1 MFAVNWRRQPGNR
14 LDPIIP
20 DNASKRKCME
30 TDNSFPIFSVVIGV
44 IGLMALLLVLTRFW
58 VNVGA
63 REIAIKE
70 RRYLG
75 DKMPPGRVVATSSE
89 VGIQAAVLKPGL
101 HTIFWP
107 FERVVKKVPLIEIGP
122 DELGVIEAVDGEP
135 LPTGRIFAPDRAQNA
150 HNNFQDPIVFL
161 EQGGVK
167 GIQMRTL
174 PPGFWPIHPY
184 LFRVSIA
191 KNTVVPKGCIG
202 IVNAGDGSPLDPGR
216 LLGKAIKGHQNFQ
229 DAEQF
234 IYAGGQ
240 KGSQVEIL
248 TPGTYRILTNSIS
261 LDNSGNKPGLFSVEL
276 FQAVVI
282 NENQVGLVDALDGS
296 PLNPH
301 DYVAAPVEG
310 HNNFQNGN
318 EFIIQGGQRGP
329 QKDLLLPGTYY
340 INPLLFKVIP
350 EKAGEVKPG
359 EVAVIVSN
367 VGKDP
372 TLEIRRAM
380 ANKVREKLEREEKEQ
395 LALAA
400 AHLDTLDGNEGDDI
414 LKLEEEMRLSD
425 PADRRLD
432 AGAHEAYVVPI
443 GYRGIQETVVGPGK
457 YYVNT
462 LAITP
467 VIIPTTN
474 QTVEWTSE
482 QLAETFNP
490 FEVIS
495 KDGFTMQLEVRV
507 VFRVKPEDAPFMVAK
522 IGSIDRL
529 IQNVMHPLIDSI
541 FRNQASESSAMAYL
555 QNRHEEQERAE
566 ARVRAHLLKYH
577 VDVVNV
583 LICHIR
589 LPEELMKTQTEKI
602 LAEQR
607 QNMYNAQREAESKR
621 IELEKTKAH
630 ADNQRDLMAATVG
643 VEISGKRAEQRKA
656 EAEGEAYYIL
666 ETGKAEA
673 EKVRLMGESQG
684 VAYREQANAL
694 GPQGVAL
701 VETLKVIGEKGVRIT
716 PDVLASGGNGEGAGN
731 LGTLLL
737 LNLFRN
743 QINTGSNSDGKVIAA
758 KQ

>member
-1 MFAVNWRRQPGNR
+1 
-14 LDPIIP
+14 
-20 DNASKRKCME
+20 ME
-30 TDNSFPIFSVVIGV
+30 IQSWFPIFSVTSIF
-44 IGLMALLLVLTRFW
+44 GLVVLLYLMTRFL
-58 VNVGA
+58 VNIGA
-63 REIAIKE
+63 CEIAIKE
-70 RRYLG
+70 RRFFG
-75 DKMPPGRVVATSSE
+75 RKMPPGRVVATASE
-89 VGIQAAVLKPGL
+89 VGIQAEVLKPGL
-101 HTIFWP
+101 HFIFWP
-107 FERVVKKVPLIEIGP
+107 LERIVRKVPLIEIGH
-122 DELGVIEAVDGEP
+122 DELGIVEAVDGEP
-135 LPTGRIFAPDRAQNA
+135 LQPGRIFAPDRAQNA
-150 HNNFQDPIVFL
+150 HNNFQDPIAFI

-167 GIQMRTL
+167 GVQMRTL
-174 PPGFWPIHPY
+174 PPGLWPIHPY

-191 KNTVVPKGCIG
+191 KATVVPQGCVG
-202 IVNAGDGSPLDPGR
+202 VVTAADGAQLDPGR
-216 LLGKAIKGHQNFQ
+216 LLGKAIEGHRNFQ

-240 KGSQVEIL
+240 RGPQVEIL
-248 TPGTYRILTNSIS
+248 TPGTYRILAAANGREGGSVT
-261 LDNSGNKPGLFSVEL
+261 PGLFSVEL
-276 FQAVVI
+276 FKAVVI
-282 NENQVGLVDALDGS
+282 NENQVGLVDALDGT
-296 PLNPH
+296 PLNPR

-310 HNNFQNGN
+310 HQNFQNGDN
-318 EFIIQGGQRGP
+318 FIKRGGQRGP

-340 INPLLFKVIP
+340 INPLQFKVIP

-372 TLEIRRAM
+372 TTDIRRAM
-380 ANKVREKLEREEKEQ
+380 ADKVREKLEREEREQ
-395 LALAA
+395 LTIVAA
-400 AHLDTLDGNEGDDI
+400 QLDRLDGNEGDDV
-414 LKLEEEMRLSD
+414 LKLEEELRLSD

-432 AGAHEAYVVPI
+432 AGAHEAYVVPD
-443 GYRGIQETVVGPGK
+443 GYRGIQEAVVGPGR

-474 QTVEWTSE
+474 QTVEWTAE
-482 QLAETFNP
+482 QLADTFDP

-529 IQNVMHPLIDSI
+529 IQNGMHPLIDSI

-607 QNMYNAQREAESKR
+607 QNMYTAQREAESCR
-621 IELEKTKAH
+621 IELEKTRAH

-656 EAEGEAYYIL
+656 EAEGEAHYIL
-666 ETGKAEA
+666 ETGRAEA
-673 EKVRLMGESQG
+673 EKMRLMGEAQG
-684 VAYREQANAL
+684 VAYREQVDAL

-716 PDVLASGGNGEGAGN
+716 PDVLASGGTGDGAGS

-737 LNLFRN
+737 LNLFRDQMKLGN
-743 QINTGSNSDGKVIAA
+743 DGIGKTRELM
-758 KQ
+758 K